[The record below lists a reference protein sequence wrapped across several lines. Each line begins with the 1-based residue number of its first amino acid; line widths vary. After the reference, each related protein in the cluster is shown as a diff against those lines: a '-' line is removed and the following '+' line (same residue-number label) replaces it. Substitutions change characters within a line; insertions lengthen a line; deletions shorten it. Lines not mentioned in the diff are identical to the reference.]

1 MRLQR
6 VLAAFLLL
14 LFILTFVPAA
24 IYIDGDNG
32 SPQYV
37 GFYRQIA
44 VVGFI
49 ELPISGLFTLIAF
62 LFAIGVDRWRLLTSG
77 VWALVAGLWALCAL
91 LLRYRVPEEVCPLT
105 YCINAG
111 QIAVGLV
118 SILLGAFKKRWNQ
131 EGKPVR

>member
-1 MRLQR
+1 MKLQR

-77 VWALVAGLWALCAL
+77 VWALVAGLWALAAL
-91 LLRYRVPEEVCPLT
+91 LFRYRVPEEVCPLT

>member
-1 MRLQR
+1 MKLQR

-14 LFILTFVPAA
+14 LLILTFVPAA

-62 LFAIGVDRWRLLTSG
+62 LFAIGVDR
-77 VWALVAGLWALCAL
+77 
-91 LLRYRVPEEVCPLT
+91 
-105 YCINAG
+105 
-111 QIAVGLV
+111 
-118 SILLGAFKKRWNQ
+118 
-131 EGKPVR
+131 